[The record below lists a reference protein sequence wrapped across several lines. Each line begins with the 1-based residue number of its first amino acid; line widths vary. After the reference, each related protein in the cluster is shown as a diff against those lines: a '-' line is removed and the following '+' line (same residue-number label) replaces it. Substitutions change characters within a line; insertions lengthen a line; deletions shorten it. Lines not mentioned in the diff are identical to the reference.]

1 MAKALVIVDMLNDFV
16 KEGGALYF
24 PESQD
29 IIPHIKKRI
38 EEYRLNRLPIIWLC
52 DRHTSNDKEFERF
65 PAHCVSGSV
74 GSKIIDV
81 LAPIRHDD
89 EKVIYKKR
97 YSGWYNT
104 SLRESIADMGVDALE
119 IVGVCTSICVMD
131 TAGGAANR
139 DLDIIIPKNCV
150 ADFDSSMHD
159 MALKRMEGLYGAKI
173 V

>member
-1 MAKALVIVDMLNDFV
+1 MAKALIVVDMLNDFV

-29 IIPHIKKRI
+29 IIPHIKKKI
-38 EEYRLNRLPIIWLC
+38 EEYRLNRLPIFWLC
-52 DRHTSNDKEFERF
+52 DSHRSNDKEFERF
-65 PAHCVSGSV
+65 PAHCVSGSE
-74 GSKIIDV
+74 GSRIIDE
-81 LAPIRHDD
+81 LKPLIHDD
-89 EKVIYKKR
+89 EKTIYKKR

-104 SLRESIADMGVDALE
+104 FLKDVIADYQIDTLE

-139 DLDIIIPKNCV
+139 DISIIIPKNCV
-150 ADFDSSMHD
+150 ADFDSNMHD
-159 MALKRMEGLYGAKI
+159 MALERMENLYGAKL